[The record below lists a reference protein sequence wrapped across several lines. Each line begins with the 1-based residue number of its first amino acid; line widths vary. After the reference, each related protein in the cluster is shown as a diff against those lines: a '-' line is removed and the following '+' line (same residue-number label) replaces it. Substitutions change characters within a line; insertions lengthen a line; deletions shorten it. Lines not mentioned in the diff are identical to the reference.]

1 MKTWILLCLLL
12 FAAPVFAQDY
22 ERAIQSG
29 NTAYNA
35 GDYNTAQ
42 TQYVQAIQADP
53 TRAVGYRNLA
63 RAYFWQ
69 DQYSAASHFY
79 EHYLKLAP
87 TDALDLEQVRGER
100 KLAATRAGDAIYRI
114 PENSLLARQALENEL
129 QSGRAYT
136 EGGGGAWGLYETLLR
151 TGYADP
157 DLIQLRTTLSR
168 RLLDEFD
175 ALLLPAPNDVLPVA
189 SFEAWQVQAQRL
201 VALRKIQQNPMM
213 LEMINRRSTVV
224 EAALA
229 LLSGQIDGAVDL
241 ARLARAN
248 NPDLKFLPW
257 YEIIALTH
265 ANRHDEALT
274 ALETFSRQ
282 LRSDNP
288 SQLPYAMVVR
298 ALILKRHDRP
308 QDAAEVL
315 RAMLSS
321 TAKK

>member
-12 FAAPVFAQDY
+12 FTSPAFAQDY

-35 GDYNTAQ
+35 GDYKAAQ
-42 TQYVQAIQADP
+42 TQYVLAVQADP
-53 TRAVGYRNLA
+53 TRAVAYRNLA
-63 RAYFWQ
+63 RAFFWQ

-87 TDALDLEQVRGER
+87 PEAVDLEQVRGER

-114 PENSLLARQALENEL
+114 PENALLARQALETEL

-151 TGYADP
+151 TSYADP
-157 DLIQLRTTLSR
+157 DLIQLRTTLGR

-175 ALLLPAPNDVLPVA
+175 ALLLPTANDLLPVA

-201 VALRKIQQNPMM
+201 VALRRIQQSPTM

-229 LLSGQIDGAVDL
+229 LLGGQIDGAVDL
-241 ARLARAN
+241 ARLARGN

-257 YEIIALTH
+257 YEIIALTR
-265 ANRHDEALT
+265 ANRHEEALT

-298 ALILKRHDRP
+298 AVILKRHDRP

-321 TAKK
+321 TAK